1 MWPDRRLCELLSIP
15 NPILQA
21 PMAGAMDW
29 RLAASAARGGALGA
43 IPCAMLDAGGIEQ
56 AIRAFRAAVS
66 APVHAN
72 FFCHAPPADDP
83 AREAAWRARLAPYY
97 AELGVSPGAAGA
109 QRRPIDRA
117 IAEVVASL
125 RVEVV
130 SFHFGLPARAVLDVI
145 RSSNAKVLASATTVA
160 EARALEAGG
169 VDAII
174 AQGAEAGGHRGMFL
188 ATDVSA
194 QPGTFALVPQIADA
208 VRVPVIAAGGIA
220 DGRGIA
226 AAFALGASGAAI
238 GTAYLRCAEAT
249 ISAPHRAAL
258 AAARDDSTVI
268 TNVFS
273 GRPARGI
280 ANRATGE
287 LGPIAREAPAFP
299 LAAGAIAPLR
309 AASEKAGKADFA
321 QMWAGQAAAI
331 ALGTAGAAA
340 PIGSVTRGP
349 AATAQD
355 LTEALIG
362 DARERLA
369 RLAHI

>member
-1 MWPDRRLCELLSIP
+1 MWPDRRLCDLLAIP

-43 IPCAMLDAGGIEQ
+43 IPCAMLDADGV
-56 AIRAFRAAVS
+56 RAAVTS
-66 APVHAN
+66 FRGAVPGAKVHAN
-72 FFCHAPPADDP
+72 FFCHAPPVEDP
-83 AREAAWRARLAPYY
+83 AREAAWRAKLAPYY
-97 AELGVSPGAAGA
+97 AELGVSAGA
-109 QRRPIDRA
+109 GGPLRRPIDRA
-117 IAEVVASL
+117 MAEVVASL
-125 RVEVV
+125 RVEIV
-130 SFHFGLPARAVLDVI
+130 SFHFGLPERTIIDLVKQAGATI
-145 RSSNAKVLASATTVA
+145 LASATTVA
-160 EARALEAGG
+160 EARALADGG

-188 ATDVSA
+188 ATDPSA

-208 VRVPVIAAGGIA
+208 VKVPVIAAGGIA

-226 AAFALGASGAAI
+226 AAFALGGSGVQI

-249 ISAPHRAAL
+249 ISATHRAAL
-258 AAARDDSTVI
+258 ASARDDSTVI

-280 ANRATGE
+280 ANRATAE
-287 LGPIAREAPAFP
+287 LGPIARDAPEFP
-299 LAAGAIAPLR
+299 LAGGAIAPLR
-309 AASEKAGKADFA
+309 AASETAGRPDFA

-331 ALGTAGAAA
+331 RIEGQTAEQL
-340 PIGSVTRGP
+340 
-349 AATAQD
+349 TA
-355 LTEALIG
+355 ALIR